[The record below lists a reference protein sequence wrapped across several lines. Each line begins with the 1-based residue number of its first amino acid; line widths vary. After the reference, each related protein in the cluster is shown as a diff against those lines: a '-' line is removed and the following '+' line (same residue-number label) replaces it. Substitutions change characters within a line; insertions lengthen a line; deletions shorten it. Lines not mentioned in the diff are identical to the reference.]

1 MYEQHKAGERPLDS
15 LLDKLAQG
23 GQQLVLILPEQSD
36 QNANLPWIRE
46 RCAAGLHF
54 ASARIRERMGAVTR
68 IEVKSPVLAAVAF
81 ELAHGVKEQEQKQPI
96 PAVLS
101 EQKEVVALADRV
113 CQLARRTNSEKE
125 LARWAFE
132 PVIHGDAK
140 DAREQNAVTAP
151 FHPTAVAPEFLDP
164 TRTRV
169 KLIDG
174 KAGERP
180 LDSLLD
186 KLAQGGQQLVLI
198 LPEQSDQNANL
209 PWIRER
215 CAAGLHFASARI
227 RERMGAVTRIEVKS
241 PVLAAVAFELA
252 HGVKEQEQK
261 QPIPAVLSEQ
271 KEVVALADRV
281 CQLARRTNSE
291 KELARWAFEPVIHG
305 DAKDAKEQN
314 AVTAPFHPTAVAPE
328 FLDPT
333 RTRVKL
339 IDGKAGVADNA
350 LRKNVVYIGSTYDVR
365 DRYTTAE
372 GEQASLHLH
381 AAAHTSLGIG
391 TADVNKYAVFA
402 ADIFIGIL
410 LGCLFGGL
418 WTLYGRAELAIDKRM
433 EDPDISRLHRMG
445 TLAEFYGIRAIL
457 VVVWASPVLIGVL
470 AVYLSHGL
478 LEQGWWVNPG
488 PLIAG
493 MFLHAMS
500 LRDEAHHPHEEV
512 PGLNVWAQL
521 RRTHPGIVLVQ
532 APLAV
537 ILFIIAVA

>member
-1 MYEQHKAGERPLDS
+1 MNADDHAAPPPPPRLSLGKRLLWPFVQVGHAFKLTGTHLLHHIIGATLIASVMLMLEGFHVLEWLDAAMLRASAEHGQIVRERTDQGAKYRPGIIEIDQPAFEQVFDEREPLERSRLEQLIASAAARGSKVLAIDLDLAPAVYEQHKAGERPLDS
-15 LLDKLAQG
+15 LLDKLARG

-101 EQKEVVALADRV
+101 EQKEVVGLADRV
-113 CQLARRTNSEKE
+113 CQLANRTNSEKE

-140 DAREQNAVTAP
+140 E
-151 FHPTAVAPEFLDP
+151 
-164 TRTRV
+164 
-169 KLIDG
+169 
-174 KAGERP
+174 
-180 LDSLLD
+180 
-186 KLAQGGQQLVLI
+186 AQ
-198 LPEQSDQNANL
+198 
-209 PWIRER
+209 
-215 CAAGLHFASARI
+215 
-227 RERMGAVTRIEVKS
+227 
-241 PVLAAVAFELA
+241 
-252 HGVKEQEQK
+252 
-261 QPIPAVLSEQ
+261 
-271 KEVVALADRV
+271 
-281 CQLARRTNSE
+281 
-291 KELARWAFEPVIHG
+291 
-305 DAKDAKEQN
+305 EQN

-457 VVVWASPVLIGVL
+457 VVVWASPVVIGVL

-537 ILFIIAVA
+537 VLFIIALI

>member
-1 MYEQHKAGERPLDS
+1 
-15 LLDKLAQG
+15 
-23 GQQLVLILPEQSD
+23 
-36 QNANLPWIRE
+36 
-46 RCAAGLHF
+46 
-54 ASARIRERMGAVTR
+54 MGAVTR

-113 CQLARRTNSEKE
+113 CQLANRTKSEKE

-140 DAREQNAVTAP
+140 DAEEQNAVTAP

-169 KLIDG
+169 TLIDG
-174 KAGERP
+174 
-180 LDSLLD
+180 
-186 KLAQGGQQLVLI
+186 Q
-198 LPEQSDQNANL
+198 
-209 PWIRER
+209 
-215 CAAGLHFASARI
+215 
-227 RERMGAVTRIEVKS
+227 
-241 PVLAAVAFELA
+241 
-252 HGVKEQEQK
+252 
-261 QPIPAVLSEQ
+261 
-271 KEVVALADRV
+271 
-281 CQLARRTNSE
+281 
-291 KELARWAFEPVIHG
+291 
-305 DAKDAKEQN
+305 
-314 AVTAPFHPTAVAPE
+314 
-328 FLDPT
+328 
-333 RTRVKL
+333 
-339 IDGKAGVADNA
+339 AGVADNA

-402 ADIFIGIL
+402 ADVFIGIL

-433 EDPDISRLHRMG
+433 EDHDIGKLHQMG
-445 TLAEFYGIRAIL
+445 TLAEFYGIRVIL
-457 VVVWASPVLIGVL
+457 AVVWASPVLIGVL

-537 ILFIIAVA
+537 ILFIIALV

>member
-1 MYEQHKAGERPLDS
+1 MNAGRPDDHAVTPPPPPPRLSLGKRLLWPFVQLGQAFKLTGTHLLHHIIGATLIASLMLALEGFHVLEWLDAAMLRASAEHGQLMRERTDQGAQYRPGIIEIDQPAFEKVFDEREPLERSRLEQLIASAAARGSKVLAIDLDLAPAVYEQNKDGERPLDS
-15 LLDKLAQG
+15 LLDRLAG
-23 GQQLVLILPEQSD
+23 EGRQLVLILPEQSD

-46 RCAAGLHF
+46 RCAAGVHF

-68 IEVKSPVLAAVAF
+68 IEVKSPVLSAVAF
-81 ELAHGVKEQEQKQPI
+81 ELAHGAEEQENKQPI

-101 EQKEVVALADRV
+101 EQKEVVPLADRV
-113 CQLARRTNSEKE
+113 CQLARRTNSEKQ

-140 DAREQNAVTAP
+140 DAAEQNAVTAP
-151 FHPTAVAPEFLDP
+151 FHPTAMAPEFLDP

-169 KLIDG
+169 KL
-174 KAGERP
+174 
-180 LDSLLD
+180 
-186 KLAQGGQQLVLI
+186 V
-198 LPEQSDQNANL
+198 
-209 PWIRER
+209 
-215 CAAGLHFASARI
+215 
-227 RERMGAVTRIEVKS
+227 
-241 PVLAAVAFELA
+241 
-252 HGVKEQEQK
+252 
-261 QPIPAVLSEQ
+261 
-271 KEVVALADRV
+271 
-281 CQLARRTNSE
+281 
-291 KELARWAFEPVIHG
+291 
-305 DAKDAKEQN
+305 
-314 AVTAPFHPTAVAPE
+314 
-328 FLDPT
+328 
-333 RTRVKL
+333 
-339 IDGKAGVADNA
+339 DGKAGVAADA
-350 LRKNVVYIGSTYDVR
+350 LRKNVVYIGATYDVR

-381 AAAHTSLGIG
+381 AAGHTSLGIG

-402 ADIFIGIL
+402 ADVLLGIL

-433 EDPDISRLHRMG
+433 EDHDIGKLHQMG
-445 TLAEFYGIRAIL
+445 TLAEFYGIRMIL
-457 VVVWASPVLIGVL
+457 AVVWASPVLIGVL
-470 AVYLSHGL
+470 AVYLSHFL

-537 ILFIIAVA
+537 LLFIIAVV